1 MNYHVHGRFLA
12 GFSKTRNETAWVMKG
27 RTPFRAIVLL
37 HFAALLHEPHALN
50 FLFMGNHFILDSED
64 DLKEAFSSAVLL
76 F

>member
-1 MNYHVHGRFLA
+1 MNYHVHGRSLA
-12 GFSKTRNETAWVMKG
+12 GFCRIRDEAAWVMEG

>member
-1 MNYHVHGRFLA
+1 M
-12 GFSKTRNETAWVMKG
+12 EG